1 MDDFIQSNPGF
12 KSRVPHTMY
21 FADYTCSDMQ
31 ELSALFLK
39 LHRLWRVFDS
49 ARAPHL
55 RRAPCIVATFACSG
69 ARTL

>member
-39 LHRLWRVFDS
+39 KQAISLAESARTPLQRALKVAES
-49 ARAPHL
+49 ARAHSYIL
-55 RRAPCIVATFACSG
+55 G
-69 ARTL
+69 